1 MLNARVRI
9 QIYDIGGTG
18 NYGGRE
24 GEEKSDA
31 IVR

>member
-18 NYGGRE
+18 SYGRE